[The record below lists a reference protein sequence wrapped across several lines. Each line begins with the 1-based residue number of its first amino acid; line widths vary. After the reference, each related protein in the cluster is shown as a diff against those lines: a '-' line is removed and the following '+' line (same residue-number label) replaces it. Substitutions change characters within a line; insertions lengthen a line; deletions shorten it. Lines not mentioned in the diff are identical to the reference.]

1 MQLNQII
8 ESLNSIHSGSFHK
21 VIFKSE
27 LPTKAIYKK
36 SGIKVIK
43 ITEMIMRTGIDY
55 KTIAPKK
62 EESSNNRTNNY
73 HSIIKNKLLFN
84 TNTNKYYA
92 RVYPYSNVKSAYYVV
107 KGIHMEPVND
117 ISEYVINSYLN
128 SKSSDGP
135 IVLNVNIDNIISL

>member
-8 ESLNSIHSGSFHK
+8 ESLNAIHNGSFHK

-27 LPTKAIYKK
+27 LPIKAFYKN

-43 ITEMIMRTGIDY
+43 LTEMVMRTGINY
-55 KTIAPKK
+55 KAIAPEK
-62 EESSNNRTNNY
+62 EGSSDNRTNNY
-73 HSIIKNKLLFN
+73 QSIMKNKLLFN
-84 TNTNKYYA
+84 TNTNKYYV

-107 KGIHMEPVND
+107 KGIHMEPIND

-128 SKSSDGP
+128 KRNSNDP
-135 IVLNVNIDNIISL
+135 IVLNVNIDNIVSL